1 MQKKLITLAVAAAF
15 SAPALAGTISTGS
28 TADITVYGK
37 VFMTVDQF
45 DDGNSTHASVTR
57 FNTNSSRLGIKGSEE
72 IGDGLK
78 ALFQYEVAV
87 DADGQTG
94 NGFGRASRNSG
105 AGLQGGFGKVIVGT
119 WDSPYKVVHNKI
131 ELFDNDTEWTALKV
145 IGNSNGK
152 NYNTRQKNMLQYWTP
167 VMGGVQAAV
176 MYSPDEVKNNA
187 LATPPVNQGNK
198 NIVSASLAYKMDN
211 IDVSGAYER
220 RNDQTTVGK
229 TDSAFR
235 VAGKYTLGDVWVGG
249 IVESIKSNKSA
260 AVSKTATNWELVG
273 EYKIDKNRVA
283 LSYAQGGSTATGGAA
298 KNDVSQITAKYAY
311 GFSKRTDVFAAYM
324 VRDLN
329 ATNTKANAIG
339 VGIIHAF

>member
-87 DADGQTG
+87 DADGQNG
-94 NGFGRASRNSG
+94 NGFGRATRNSG
-105 AGLQGGFGKVIVGT
+105 AGLKGGFGTVIVGT

-131 ELFDNDTEWTALKV
+131 ELFDNGTEWTALKV

-152 NYNTRQKNMLQYWTP
+152 NYNTRQKSMLQYWTP

-187 LATPPVNQGNK
+187 LATPPVNHGNK

-211 IDVSGAYER
+211 ID
-220 RNDQTTVGK
+220 
-229 TDSAFR
+229 
-235 VAGKYTLGDVWVGG
+235 TLGDVWVGG

-311 GFSKRTDVFAAYM
+311 GFSKRTEAFAAYM

-339 VGIIHAF
+339 VGIIHVF

>member
-1 MQKKLITLAVAAAF
+1 
-15 SAPALAGTISTGS
+15 
-28 TADITVYGK
+28 
-37 VFMTVDQF
+37 
-45 DDGNSTHASVTR
+45 
-57 FNTNSSRLGIKGSEE
+57 
-72 IGDGLK
+72 
-78 ALFQYEVAV
+78 
-87 DADGQTG
+87 
-94 NGFGRASRNSG
+94 
-105 AGLQGGFGKVIVGT
+105 
-119 WDSPYKVVHNKI
+119 
-131 ELFDNDTEWTALKV
+131 
-145 IGNSNGK
+145 
-152 NYNTRQKNMLQYWTP
+152 MLQYWTP

-220 RNDQTTVGK
+220 RNDQTTVGE
-229 TDSAFR
+229 TDNAFR

-311 GFSKRTDVFAAYM
+311 GFSKRTEAFAAYM

-339 VGIIHAF
+339 VGIIHVF